1 MKIFLNLF
9 ITAVVLVVA
18 FVNILLA
25 ETAFGI
31 SFGSYDHMRDWVLIQ
46 LSLVAIFLLL
56 QSNK

>member
-1 MKIFLNLF
+1 MKTLLNLF
-9 ITAVVLVVA
+9 ITVVVLVVA

-25 ETAFGI
+25 ETAFGV
-31 SFGSYDHMRDWVLIQ
+31 SFGSFDHMRDWVLIQ